1 MRDLKQLING
11 TVSVRTLFLG
21 CLMSACLMS
30 FISKSKTSIAVF
42 DMKRALNQ
50 TAALVSKTKMPE
62 ARQTEL
68 LNAFSKAL
76 PDVLAD
82 YAASH
87 HVTVIGAPVVADGSR
102 ADITDAVIEATL
114 ESLKH
119 HE

>member
-1 MRDLKQLING
+1 MRDWKHIING
-11 TVSVRTLFLG
+11 TVSVCALFLG

-30 FISKSKTSIAVF
+30 FISKPKTAIAVF

-50 TAALVSKTKMPE
+50 TAALVSKTRMPE

-68 LNAFSKAL
+68 LNAFSKTL
-76 PDVLAD
+76 PDVLAS

-87 HVTVIGAPVVADGSR
+87 RVTVIGSTVLADDGR